1 MTTSCSLLFF
11 ALMAIVSVTW
21 VACDRVAI
29 DVHSAKAMKAAEF
42 ALSELSK
49 LSDSGVYQS
58 LSLHEV
64 TKAEEEVG
72 IFHYNT
78 ILSLKFHSPYFKSGE
93 EVETFHMVVMEHK
106 TDHVK
111 SFAIDE
117 FPVMDEDAIEKY
129 WIQKVE
135 LKRRQREEAYRRL
148 GEWSFVELSCAWIT
162 IGLHS

>member
-1 MTTSCSLLFF
+1 MTTMNVCLLLLTIF
-11 ALMAIVSVTW
+11 AVAYAERIAINVN
-21 VACDRVAI
+21 
-29 DVHSAKAMKAAEF
+29 SAKAMKAAEF
-42 ALSELSK
+42 ALVELSK

-64 TKAEEEVG
+64 SKAEEEVG

-78 ILSLKFHSPYFKSGE
+78 ILSLKLHSPFFKSGE
-93 EVETFHMVVMEHK
+93 EVEEFNMVVMEHK

-117 FPVMDEDAIEKY
+117 FPVMDDDAIEKF

-135 LKRRQREEAYRRL
+135 LKRKQREEAYRRL
-148 GEWSFVELSCAWIT
+148 GKW
-162 IGLHS
+162 